1 MPRWH
6 EEREEGD
13 QWPVRYPARAPA
25 AGGERRFEKAARRWP
40 GAAGAEGGEV
50 RKRLL
55 WLLLA
60 VEVGMILAAACLLP
74 LLFVGLPVGEKGA
87 LDAVLAGVG
96 RWLDLPARATCL
108 VLALPLPIL
117 LLTVGLNL
125 WLYRRARRKQ
135 EGTSEEPR
143 G

>member
-1 MPRWH
+1 MPGWD

-13 QWPVRYPARAPA
+13 PWPVRYPAQAPATGGDRRFKKEAGRWPAA
-25 AGGERRFEKAARRWP
+25 AGG
-40 GAAGAEGGEV
+40 EGGEV

-60 VEVGMILAAACLLP
+60 VEIGMILAAACLLP
-74 LLFVGLPVGEKGA
+74 LLFVRLPVAEEGA
-87 LDAVLAGVG
+87 LGALLAGVS
-96 RWLDLPARATCL
+96 RWLGLSAQATCL

-117 LLTVGLNL
+117 LLTAGLNL
-125 WLYRRARRKQ
+125 WLYRRARRRQ
-135 EGTSEEPR
+135 GGTSEEPR